1 MSLDEF
7 LFGRF
12 HDFLKNRK
20 KKKSLQNSNEI
31 RLSEIQNKLTLLG
44 RAVTGRSVNIYQAE
58 KEGGVRGDNFFLP
71 EKSDHF
77 TTPDLNLKFYYFRIL
92 YLSIQQQLGIYF
104 SPQEN
109 IDTNCS
115 SEAVKSSERILKELF
130 SQFPA
135 AKPIYNEL
143 LNEIEKEN
151 ENGRYPPNYNLLFG
165 QLMAPPDAVDA
176 GSSVNYQTIEFQ
188 RNANLPQTI
197 IKSKAVEE
205 IKSIIID
212 KKAQED
218 YVLTHNFEKVDTADE
233 FNGVWRDFD
242 GEDELE
248 DHQNA
253 LDELNLRFTVRVN
266 DPVHSVYQSEFLE
279 NTNVPESKKD
289 ENEQEGI
296 PYDEWDFKKKS
307 YKKDFCKVYPVA
319 LNTSDSEFYQT
330 TLKRHK
336 SLLLTLRKLL
346 RNINNRLQTQRR
358 QNQGNEIDVDA
369 VTDLFTDMH
378 TGHTP
383 SENIYLNQRK
393 KEKDLSILLLLDAS
407 LSSDG
412 YVNGNKV
419 IEIEK
424 EIALIFGEI
433 LDEFN
438 VDFCIAGF
446 YSNTRNHTSFI
457 TLKDFDIK
465 WSEGLQYISG
475 LEPSGYTRIGTSIRH
490 ATNLLH
496 HRSAQNK
503 WLILLSD
510 GKPND
515 YDQYE
520 GKYGIEDTR
529 QALREMNTKSINS
542 YALAIEATAKYYLPQ
557 MFGQNH
563 YQIVTS
569 TEALVTS
576 LVRLYEKIRA
586 NR

>member
-1 MSLDEF
+1 MSFDEF

-12 HDFLKNRK
+12 NEFLKNRR
-20 KKKSLQNSNEI
+20 KKKSALTVNEI
-31 RLSEIQNKLTLLG
+31 QLSEIRNRLTLLA
-44 RAVTGRSVNIYQAE
+44 RAITGRPIDIYPAE
-58 KEGGVRGDNFFLP
+58 KEGGLRGDNFFLP
-71 EKSDHF
+71 EISNYF
-77 TTPDLNLKFYYFRIL
+77 SSQDLNLKFYYFRIL
-92 YLSIQQQLGIYF
+92 YLSVQQQLSIYLL
-104 SPQEN
+104 PQADDEM
-109 IDTNCS
+109 S
-115 SEAVKSSERILKELF
+115 SLSGAINSSGRILEELS
-130 SQFPA
+130 SQYPA
-135 AKPIYNEL
+135 VMSIYTEL
-143 LNEIEKEN
+143 LLEIETGN
-151 ENGRYPPNYNLLFG
+151 DDPNSHTNYNLLFG
-165 QLMAPPDAVDA
+165 RLMFPPETGHTD
-176 GSSVNYQTIEFQ
+176 QTLIYRPSELHK
-188 RNANLPQTI
+188 NAISPQTI

-205 IKSIIID
+205 IKSVILD
-212 KKAQED
+212 KRAQED

-242 GEDELE
+242 GEDELQ

-279 NTNVPESKKD
+279 NTNVPETGNA
-289 ENEQEGI
+289 ENEQNGI
-296 PYDEWDFKKKS
+296 SYDEWDFNKKN
-307 YKKDFCKVYPVA
+307 YKKDFCTVYP
-319 LNTSDSEFYQT
+319 TSITSTNPLFYQT
-330 TLKRHK
+330 ILKRHK
-336 SLLLTLRKLL
+336 FLLSALRKMMA
-346 RNINNRLQTQRR
+346 NINNRLQQQRR
-358 QNQGNEIDVDA
+358 QNHGNEIDIDA
-369 VTDLFTDMH
+369 VTDLFTDVH

-383 SENIYLNQRK
+383 SENVYLNQRK

-412 YVNGNKV
+412 YVNGNRV

-424 EIALIFGEI
+424 EIALVFGEI
-433 LDEFN
+433 LHEFN
-438 VDFCIAGF
+438 IDFCIAGF
-446 YSNTRNHTSFI
+446 YSNTRNHTTFI
-457 TLKDFDIK
+457 TLKDFDME
-465 WSEGLQYISG
+465 WSVGCRQISG

-515 YDQYE
+515 YDRYE

-529 QALREMNTKSINS
+529 QALREMNTRNIKS

-563 YQIVTS
+563 YQIVSS

-576 LVRLYEKIRA
+576 LVRLYEKIRF